1 MRKRASRRKVSTAMR
16 SANLLSHA
24 VPTAPMGT
32 WTRITTDVPTGVPSV
47 PTPGGRELDTIRCVT
62 PSIPKPRALV
72 LGDLVLDVVLAPDRP
87 IETGTDVPGTVGIRQ
102 GGSAANT
109 ARWLARLGVDTQL
122 VCAVGRDGAGRSLV
136 AQVSRDGVRVRAAR
150 VAGERT
156 GRIGVIVAAT
166 GERSFV
172 ADRRA
177 ALALRPDHLRSAWF
191 ARLDLVHV
199 PGYSLMG
206 EPIASAARAAVA
218 HARAGSAS
226 VSVDLSS
233 IGPLLA
239 QGRRAARYLI
249 ASVAPDIL
257 FATEAEAQAFLGR
270 YAADGMIEH
279 ASIVVIKRGARGAHV
294 VAREVDGNILR
305 FDVATAQVTAMDTTG
320 AGDAFSAGFIA
331 GWLTARAAGRT
342 VPDALHRAT
351 VAGHRAAI
359 RQLTQ
364 TKQEL
369 PPG

>member
-1 MRKRASRRKVSTAMR
+1 MEDRTNARPPSARAVSARAGCALPMTR
-16 SANLLSHA
+16 YHPP
-24 VPTAPMGT
+24 VAP
-32 WTRITTDVPTGVPSV
+32 SNA
-47 PTPGGRELDTIRCVT
+47 
-62 PSIPKPRALV
+62 KPRVLV
-72 LGDLVLDVVLAPDRP
+72 LGDLVLDVVLSPDRP

-136 AQVSRDGVRVRAAR
+136 EQVGRDGVRVRPAR
-150 VAGERT
+150 IAGLRT
-156 GRIGVIVAAT
+156 GRIGVLVAAT

-177 ALALRPDHLRSAWF
+177 ALALAPDHLHADWF
-191 ARLDLVHV
+191 VGLDLVHV

-218 HARAGSAS
+218 LARAGGAQ
-226 VSVDLSS
+226 VSSDLSS

-239 QGRRAARYLI
+239 EGRRAARELV
-249 ASVAPDIL
+249 ASIAPDIL

-270 YAADGMIEH
+270 DAADGMVEH
-279 ASIVVIKRGARGAHV
+279 APIVVIKRGARGARV
-294 VAREVDGNILR
+294 LARERDDGILR
-305 FDVATAQVTAMDTTG
+305 FDVATAQVAATDTTG

-331 GWLTARAAGRT
+331 GWLAARAAGRH

-351 VAGHRAAI
+351 VAGHRAAA
-359 RQLTQ
+359 RQLT
-364 TKQEL
+364 TTRQEL